1 MISLENASR
10 YFGSFCVLN
19 VRRWPLGSGHSTMIR
34 CINLSKKYG
43 KGKIW
48 VNGTELT
55 EDGMTMI
62 VVTQEIGFAKQA
74 ASKGIFM
81 DQGELVEVV
90 QGRTVF
96 LQPIYDRTKPVL
108 PQIVTH

>member
-1 MISLENASR
+1 
-10 YFGSFCVLN
+10 
-19 VRRWPLGSGHSTMIR
+19 MIR
-34 CINLSKKYG
+34 CISRFKRHDG
-43 KGKIW
+43 GRIW

-62 VVTQEIGFAKQA
+62 VVTHEMGFAKQA
-74 ASKGIFM
+74 ASKVIFM

>member
-1 MISLENASR
+1 
-10 YFGSFCVLN
+10 
-19 VRRWPLGSGHSTMIR
+19 MIR
-34 CINLSKKYG
+34 CINRLKRHDE
-43 KGKIW
+43 GKIW

-62 VVTQEIGFAKQA
+62 MVTHEMGFAKQT
-74 ASKGIFM
+74 ASKVIFM

-108 PQIVTH
+108 AQIVRH